1 MFTHQ
6 FFDLLLNLTDDWQ
19 VIDVRA
25 NYKINEV
32 FIDIKHIGKKCFL
45 PDDTEGFVIYDHAPS
60 RMWRHLDTMQYK
72 TYINCRLPRIKDS
85 SGKIVTVSPPW
96 SSKHDRHT
104 YLFEHAVIDVLLATK
119 NQTKTASL
127 MRCGFNVINRIIH
140 NSTKRGLERRDLSK
154 QNIKHLSLDEKSFK
168 KGHTYVSVLSDPDQ
182 KIILDVEMDRKKT
195 SVKKL
200 FDKVLTANQKNEIQT
215 ISVDMWKP
223 YLTVSEKELPNAD
236 IVHDRFHLVKYLN
249 DGIDKVRR
257 REVKTNDELK
267 NTRFV
272 LLKNK
277 ANLTD
282 KQHIIFDAI
291 REANYEVSK
300 AWQVRENFK
309 DLFNLKSDYREAYIM
324 FYNWAQNAVVRK
336 IKEITKV
343 VEMFKGH
350 FRGVINSLIKK
361 QNNGMAERLNG
372 KIQEIKSIG
381 RGYRT
386 FENFRSAILFFNGGL
401 NIYPLNSW

>member
-6 FFDLLLNLTDDWQ
+6 FFDLLLHLTDDWQ

-25 NYKINEV
+25 NYKLKEV
-32 FIDIKHIGKKCFL
+32 FIDIKYIGKGFIF
-45 PDDTEGFVIYDHAPS
+45 PDENKVYSIYDHAPS
-60 RMWRHLDTMQYK
+60 REWRHLDTMQYK
-72 TYINCRLPRIKDS
+72 TYIKCSLPRIKDS
-85 SGKIVTVSPPW
+85 NGKTTTITPPW

-104 YLFEHAVIDVLLATK
+104 FLFEHAIIDVLLATK

-127 MRCGFNVINRIIH
+127 MRCSFNFVNRIIH
-140 NSTKRGLERRDLSK
+140 NSTKRGLERRDLTI
-154 QNIKHLSLDEKSFK
+154 QDIKHLSLDEKSFK
-168 KGHTYVSVLSDPDQ
+168 KGHTYVSVLSDPEQ
-182 KIILDVEMDRKKT
+182 KIILDVEMDRKKA

-200 FDKVLTANQKNEIQT
+200 FDKTLTSKQKDEIET

-223 YLTVSEKELPNAD
+223 YLTVSQKELPNAD
-236 IVHDRFHLVKYLN
+236 IIHDRFHLVKYLN

-257 REVKTNDELK
+257 REVKIHDELK

-282 KQHIIFDAI
+282 KQHIVFDAI

-309 DLFNLKSDYREAYIM
+309 DLFNLKSDYNGAYIM

-401 NIYPLNSW
+401 NLYPLNSQ